1 MPHSTVVTYLPDAL
15 QQPFAL
21 IAQTVSMGVRSNQ
34 NFCPSVDFKNPA
46 MNTISTTADVCPV
59 KAASQALSTID
70 ERCGPGGSGH

>member
-1 MPHSTVVTYLPDAL
+1 
-15 QQPFAL
+15 
-21 IAQTVSMGVRSNQ
+21 MGVRSNQ